1 MRTVD
6 LDDKYRLEEGV
17 VYLSG
22 MQALV
27 RMLLEQR
34 RSDARAGCNTAG
46 YVSGYRGSPLG
57 GVDFALWR
65 AEALLKAA
73 PIRFEPGLNE
83 ELAATMVHGSQ
94 QVGAIGGARVDG
106 VFGLWYAKNPGVDRA
121 SDALKHANAAGTAA
135 LGGVLAVSGDDPGAV
150 SSSIANQCDH
160 AFISASIP
168 VLAPASIAEI
178 LDYGLLGYGL
188 SRYAGVWVGLK
199 TVADV
204 VESSASVVVRAARPP
219 LVLPQDI
226 ERPAGGWG
234 LRWPDSRWEQDARL
248 LGQRLPAARA
258 YARANRLD
266 RVVFG
271 AARPRYGIVSAGKA
285 ANDVREA
292 LVLLGI
298 DESKAEALGVAVY
311 KVGMV
316 WPLEQVGLR
325 EFAEGLDE
333 VLVVEERRALL
344 ETQLKEQAYHW
355 PAARRPRVV
364 GKIDEAGAPLLP
376 EGGVLTPTMV
386 ARAIATRL
394 GLEFLS
400 KTSSS
405 TPQMPELIRTPHF
418 CAGCPHARSTRV
430 PEGSIA
436 MAGIGCHSLRLG
448 MPDPKTMFMVQMGG
462 EGCNWLGA
470 APFVAREHVFQ
481 NLGDGTYTHSG
492 SLAVRAAVAAG
503 ARMTFRILYNG
514 AVAMTGGQPAEG
526 ALTVGQITHQ
536 LRAEGVARIVVV
548 SEEPQRHASGLAPG
562 AELFGRDAL
571 ERLQRELREVPA
583 VTALVYDQRCA
594 IEKRRLRKR
603 GSLPP
608 IAARVF
614 INERVCE
621 GCGDCVEQSQ
631 CAALLPVDTALGRK
645 RRIDQSACNAD
656 LSCLDGFCPSFVT
669 LEGAR
674 LRALPAP
681 DLDVSN
687 VPDPVLPPLHQAG
700 EIVVT
705 GIGGAGVITV
715 GAILGMAAHLE
726 GRGCSVLDNTGI
738 ARKGGAVS
746 THVRLAELPGR
757 IHGSRIA
764 DAQATLLIGGDLVVS
779 AESATLSMLA
789 RGRTRVV
796 LNADAVP
803 TLNQRL
809 DPSAPF
815 DPAPLQLAL
824 ARAAGDG
831 MVHEVSATRIAERL
845 LGDAIFA
852 NLVLLGAAWQ
862 RGTLPLQRESIE
874 RAIDLNGNAATA
886 NRRAFALGRLA
897 AHDPARVDAA
907 FTPSPA
913 RSSAPAAGLDEL
925 IAQRVAWLTA
935 YHDAAYAQRYAA
947 SVAKARAAEAGC
959 GVPGDALARAVADGH
974 FRLLAIKDEYE
985 VARLFTDGEF
995 RRELEQRF
1003 EGPLRV
1009 HYHLAPP
1016 LLARADPRSGRPR
1029 KRRFG
1034 PWLGPL
1040 LALLARCRRLR
1051 GGWLDPFGHTAERRL
1066 ERRLIVDYERSLD
1079 EALARLT
1086 PLRHA
1091 LVVELA
1097 ALPGRMRGFGPVKAA
1112 NIAAA
1117 QRRSAEIAAALDAA

>member
-1 MRTVD
+1 MRAVD
-6 LDDKYRLEEGV
+6 LDDKYLAEEGA

-22 MQALV
+22 VQALV
-27 RMLLEQR
+27 RVLLEQR
-34 RSDARAGCNTAG
+34 RRDARAGFNTAG

-73 PIRFEPGLNE
+73 QVRFEPGLNE

-106 VFGLWYAKNPGVDRA
+106 VFGLWYAKNPGLDRA
-121 SDALKHANAAGTAA
+121 GDALKHANAAGTAT
-135 LGGVLAVSGDDPGAV
+135 LGGVLAVSGDDPGAI

-168 VLAPASIAEI
+168 VLAPASVAEI
-178 LDYGLLGYGL
+178 FEYGLLGYAL

-204 VESSASVVVRAARPP
+204 VESSASTVLSAPRSPFALPP
-219 LVLPQDI
+219 DVD
-226 ERPAGGWG
+226 RPAGGWG

-258 YARANRLD
+258 FARVNHLD

-271 AARPRYGIVSAGKA
+271 AARPRYGIVCAGKA
-285 ANDVREA
+285 ANDVLQA
-292 LVLLGI
+292 LALLGI
-298 DESKAEALGVAVY
+298 DQARADALGLAVY
-311 KVGMV
+311 KIGMV
-316 WPLEQVGLR
+316 WPLEPHALR
-325 EFAEGLDE
+325 EFAEGLGE
-333 VLVVEERRALL
+333 VLVVEERRAIL
-344 ETQLKEQAYHW
+344 EAQLKEQGYHW

-364 GKIDEAGAPLLP
+364 GKSDEAGAPLLP
-376 EGGVLTPTMV
+376 EGGVLTPMLV
-386 ARAIATRL
+386 ARALAARL

-405 TPQMPELIRTPHF
+405 TPQAPELVRSPHF

-430 PEGSIA
+430 PDGSIA

-470 APFVAREHVFQ
+470 APFVSREHVFQ

-503 ARMTFRILYNG
+503 ARMTFRILYNS

-526 ALTVGQITHQ
+526 ALTVGQITQQ

-548 SEEPQRHASGLAPG
+548 SEEPQRHAGGFGPG
-562 AELFGRDAL
+562 IELYGREAL
-571 ERLQRELREVPA
+571 ERLQRELREVPG

-603 GSLPP
+603 GSLPA

-631 CAALLPVDTALGRK
+631 CAALLPVDTPLGRK
-645 RRIDQSACNAD
+645 RRIDASACNAD

-674 LRALPAP
+674 PRALPAP
-681 DLDVSN
+681 DLDFDRSAL
-687 VPDPVLPPLHQAG
+687 PDPELPPLQAAG

-746 THVRLAELPGR
+746 THVRLAEHPGL

-779 AESATLSMLA
+779 AESSTLSLLA
-789 RGRTRVV
+789 HGRTRVV

-809 DPSAPF
+809 DPSASF
-815 DPAPLQLAL
+815 DPAPLGLAL
-824 ARAAGDG
+824 ARAVGDEA
-831 MVHEVSATRIAERL
+831 VCEVNATRIAERL

-862 RGTLPLQRESIE
+862 RGGLPLSLAAIE
-874 RAIDLNGNAATA
+874 RAIDLNGNAAAA

-897 AHDPARVDAA
+897 VHAPARIEAVLSSSK
-907 FTPSPA
+907 SPTT
-913 RSSAPAAGLDEL
+913 LDEL
-925 IAQRVAWLTA
+925 LAHRVTFLTA
-935 YHDAAYAQRYAA
+935 YQDAAYAQRYAA
-947 SVAKARAAEAGC
+947 RVAKARAAEAGC
-959 GVPGDALARAVADGH
+959 GVAGEALARAVADGY

-1003 EGPLRV
+1003 EGPWRL

-1016 LLARADPRSGRPR
+1016 LLTRADARTGRPR
-1029 KRRFG
+1029 KLRFG
-1034 PWLGPL
+1034 PWLGAL
-1040 LALLARCRRLR
+1040 LALLAHGRRWR

-1079 EALARLT
+1079 HALAKLT
-1086 PLRHA
+1086 PQRHA

-1112 NIAAA
+1112 NVAAA
-1117 QRRSAEIAAALDAA
+1117 QRRAADIAAALEGT